1 MTVSNASAQR
11 NLAWWVWTLPVVF
24 AVHDGE
30 EIVTMTA
37 FLQSH
42 ADRLPAQLLKFTTN
56 STGQFV
62 ISVLFLLALILG
74 FCILAKHSNYSG
86 APMTLFAL
94 LTAILFGNGLTHLGQ
109 AAILR
114 DYTPGVIT
122 APLVIVFTIL
132 ALRSFW
138 ENGFIT
144 RRSLL
149 PMLVGGFLLQ
159 IPLVVVAL
167 AFGRIFSM

>member
-1 MTVSNASAQR
+1 MIVPNPITKHS
-11 NLAWWVWTLPVVF
+11 LAWWVWTLPLVF

-30 EIVTMTA
+30 EIVTMKA

-62 ISVLFLLALILG
+62 VSVLFILALILV
-74 FCILAKHSNYSG
+74 FCSLAKRSNYSG
-86 APMTLFAL
+86 TPMRLFVL
-94 LTAILFGNGLTHLGQ
+94 LTAILFGNGLMHLGQ
-109 AAILR
+109 AAFLR
-114 DYTPGVIT
+114 DYTPGLIT
-122 APLVIVFTIL
+122 APFVILFTIF

-144 RRSLL
+144 RPSLL

-159 IPLVVVAL
+159 IILIAVAL
-167 AFGRIFSM
+167 AFGRIFPM